1 MRNILPIFRRE
12 IFAYFYSPM
21 AYIVITVFLIIT
33 GWFFTSE
40 MFLSNESSLR
50 SVFSIIPF
58 IFIFFV
64 PAITMR
70 LLSEERKSGTI
81 ELLFTMP
88 ISDMEIILGKY
99 FAGLGLIVVGLLFTL
114 PYSLTIIILGEPD
127 VGMLIT
133 GYLGLVLMGASY
145 VAIGIFAST
154 ISKNQVVAFIIAFM
168 IIFFLWLINK
178 FLMLIP
184 PPFIPILQYL
194 SIDYHYENIG
204 RGVIDSRDLVYY
216 LSLVVFML
224 SLAKLSLESR
234 KWS

>member
-1 MRNILPIFRRE
+1 
-12 IFAYFYSPM
+12 
-21 AYIVITVFLIIT
+21 
-33 GWFFTSE
+33 
-40 MFLSNESSLR
+40 
-50 SVFSIIPF
+50 
-58 IFIFFV
+58 
-64 PAITMR
+64 MR

-88 ISDMEIILGKY
+88 ISDLEIILGKY

-114 PYSLTIIILGEPD
+114 PYSLTIIVLGEPD

-133 GYLGLVLMGASY
+133 GYLGLILMGAAY

-184 PPFIPILQYL
+184 PPLIPILQYL

-204 RGVIDSRDLVYY
+204 RGVIDSRDLAYY

>member
-1 MRNILPIFRRE
+1 
-12 IFAYFYSPM
+12 
-21 AYIVITVFLIIT
+21 
-33 GWFFTSE
+33 

-50 SVFSIIPF
+50 SVFGIIPF

-88 ISDMEIILGKY
+88 ISDIEIVLGKY
-99 FAGLGLIVVGLLFTL
+99 FAGLGLLAVALAFTL
-114 PYSLTIIILGEPD
+114 PYALTIIILGEPD
-127 VGMLIT
+127 VGMLVT
-133 GYLGLVLMGASY
+133 GYLGLILMGASY

-154 ISKNQVVAFIIAFM
+154 VSKNQVVAFIIAFA
-168 IIFFLWLINK
+168 IIFVLWLINK
-178 FLMLIP
+178 FLMFIP
-184 PPFIPILQYL
+184 PPFVPLFQYL

-204 RGVIDSRDLVYY
+204 RGVIDTRDIAYY
-216 LSLVVFML
+216 LSLVIFML

>member
-114 PYSLTIIILGEPD
+114 PYSLTIIVLGEPD
-127 VGMLIT
+127 IGMLIT
-133 GYLGLVLMGASY
+133 GYLGLILMGAAY

-154 ISKNQVVAFIIAFM
+154 ISKNQVVAFIIAFI

-184 PPFIPILQYL
+184 PPFIPVLQYL

-204 RGVIDSRDLVYY
+204 RGVIDSRDIAYY